1 VITLKVNLKKAVFVY
16 IIIYILFF
24 SLSSLY
30 LKSNTIS
37 IIYDTKLIVDD
48 RVGFDVSP
56 DAITFGMIPQGNSAS
71 RAINIISSDYEQK
84 VQILVRG
91 NISKF
96 LTISENIV
104 FVKANED
111 KKINFDV
118 YIPTDTKFGEYSGE
132 IKIKITEFKT

>member
-1 VITLKVNLKKAVFVY
+1 M
-16 IIIYILFF
+16 
-24 SLSSLY
+24 SSLY